1 MRLTHT
7 FPLQHQGAGGRGA
20 SEMEM
25 VAAVSQATHAAAAA
39 ASAAAGAAAQ
49 CLYDPYFQHGPNGQ
63 APRRRL
69 PASRPQKPQ

>member
-1 MRLTHT
+1 
-7 FPLQHQGAGGRGA
+7 
-20 SEMEM
+20 MEM

-63 APRRRL
+63 ASRRRL
-69 PASRPQKPQ
+69 PANRPQKPQ